1 MDRMGEC
8 ARTETTA
15 PAAGVRDR
23 AQRPAE
29 PSVGNGRAGE
39 KNVFQKYDN
48 AFAEWRA
55 MMPHSR
61 RNSSTTKTTRG
72 VTAFPRGRIALE
84 TREIADG
91 NAVNSRPKSI
101 LGDFPGIYARNQN
114 RFLRSWS
121 LGIQGLSDT
130 QVPFRVEVASIQLL
144 LRKAPGTR
152 LHPTTRRWKR
162 RRRACSSTSKCSTTD
177 RDDTHRWGTSPR
189 RSSNVPNIL
198 NCAPVFRGELQI
210 DGTSEGFG

>member
-1 MDRMGEC
+1 MVEVAERSVTPGRAEPMDRMGEC

-130 QVPFRVEVASIQLL
+130 QVPFRVKVASIQLL
-144 LRKAPGTR
+144 LSKAPGTR
-152 LHPTTRRWKR
+152 LHPR
-162 RRRACSSTSKCSTTD
+162 
-177 RDDTHRWGTSPR
+177 
-189 RSSNVPNIL
+189 
-198 NCAPVFRGELQI
+198 
-210 DGTSEGFG
+210 